1 MGIKAVS
8 TEVPLFIDAG
18 GAFCRRLSEGGVL
31 LYLQIL
37 ILGLKEPITLI
48 LGWVLATRSNK
59 LLDLAL
65 YFVFGKEGA
74 HSRRPQRIET
84 EEAACS
90 LDHEYFFWNM

>member
-31 LYLQIL
+31 LYLQTL
-37 ILGLKEPITLI
+37 ILGSEEPVTLI
-48 LGWVLATRSNK
+48 LGWVLATSSDK

-65 YFVFGKEGA
+65 YFGFGKEGA
-74 HSRRPQRIET
+74 HSRRPPQ
-84 EEAACS
+84 
-90 LDHEYFFWNM
+90 H